1 MLSNRHSLKR
11 SGLFFRSFRSI
22 CVRGVAYCLC
32 SGWTVL
38 LRLSLRS
45 IHFEVRTED
54 YLKLKILLPSTANQ
68 LLLCVWNTKL
78 TTCERKARQRR
89 FFIRYV
95 YPMGCC
101 SLAFLVCC
109 SNQRQIRVWRGQ
121 EGVIN
126 EEKNKLFH
134 GRWECTSGMQVNNI
148 SSIKT

>member
-11 SGLFFRSFRSI
+11 SGLFFRSFHSI

-32 SGWTVL
+32 SGRTVL

-95 YPMGCC
+95 HIP
-101 SLAFLVCC
+101 
-109 SNQRQIRVWRGQ
+109 N
-121 EGVIN
+121 
-126 EEKNKLFH
+126 
-134 GRWECTSGMQVNNI
+134 GMWF
-148 SSIKT
+148 SSISGVLQQSKTNTGMTRSRRCNK